1 MTHFPLQGYP
11 GMQGGAGAPGPV
23 GAAVKLFFSFYIFS
37 LVQNLLV
44 CLFVC
49 FRGLTNEFVRK
60 RYVVFIGRM
69 QMTDLIYNNF
79 GFVIGS
85 PRASWASYWRWI
97 TWVSNCNHPI
107 TSCFSWSPVV
117 IRAWTPVGSLVM
129 LPYCLQIRW
138 HRVHH
143 YLTFSLPNCRV
154 PSLGRSWP
162 SW

>member
-23 GAAVKLFFSFYIFS
+23 GAAVKHFYIFS

-69 QMTDLIYNNF
+69 QMTELIYNNF

-85 PRASWASYWRWI
+85 PRASWASYWR
-97 TWVSNCNHPI
+97 
-107 TSCFSWSPVV
+107 
-117 IRAWTPVGSLVM
+117 
-129 LPYCLQIRW
+129 
-138 HRVHH
+138 
-143 YLTFSLPNCRV
+143 
-154 PSLGRSWP
+154 
-162 SW
+162 

>member
-37 LVQNLLV
+37 LVQNLPV

-69 QMTDLIYNNF
+69 RMTDLIYNNF

-85 PRASWASYWRWI
+85 PRASWASYWR
-97 TWVSNCNHPI
+97 
-107 TSCFSWSPVV
+107 
-117 IRAWTPVGSLVM
+117 
-129 LPYCLQIRW
+129 
-138 HRVHH
+138 
-143 YLTFSLPNCRV
+143 
-154 PSLGRSWP
+154 
-162 SW
+162 